1 MNLSPKAIRFLVE
14 ALEFQMSAY
23 QTRLDSEELDED
35 DVADLT
41 NDLMFLESLLQEL
54 KKMQATPI
62 ARVF

>member
-1 MNLSPKAIRFLVE
+1 
-14 ALEFQMSAY
+14 MSAY

-35 DVADLT
+35 DVADLM